1 MMKTKHKE
9 TKQNSGRSKRKPR
22 ALTRISDS
30 ENSGKMPELMN
41 QSMNRTA
48 VHEAGHAVIGHF
60 LEIPTKEVS
69 IREIGGL
76 AGYVIS
82 TDDGNAR
89 SYLALTRAAK
99 VRMIEN
105 RICLAMAGTIAESM
119 LFGEPRILPGSE
131 ADFELVDSLIEK
143 LYNRPDQHTIREA
156 HFMYLWERTCE
167 DVRRFFHVIRELATI
182 LEREQQI
189 SANVQ
194 GYITEIADFYQI
206 RDLVKIRHEIPIL
219 PQSFRQM
226 IKVHSAIKL
235 EIDKERGG
243 YGILLYGVYLGILV
257 VSFSSTNDGKEIC
270 DEITLKGE
278 FDIVLFH
285 MRRPQVALPQI
296 PGMEFDFLMA
306 FCDYL
311 CGYVARHLANRKMI
325 GYR

>member
-69 IREIGGL
+69 IREIGGV

-206 RDLVKIRHEIPIL
+206 RDLVKIRHEI
-219 PQSFRQM
+219 
-226 IKVHSAIKL
+226 H
-235 EIDKERGG
+235 KERGG